1 MKFHISSIEGNYATE
16 LKRLFVFSHLCLPLF
31 SFLSMLTGG
40 YFLASKILPG
50 ILPSFSYVLW
60 FFLAFVM
67 VSFLEAIKYFV
78 SPLMTKSLWHKDYLM
93 TLILTPLVVGL
104 FGTSIYFSVQGV
116 QEFYLQQDTSSEEI
130 KSQYRAQKDSIEQHY
145 KLRLAEK
152 DSSLATLEGK
162 LGNQNILSR
171 LDKINRRI
179 RTLTQKLPQTTND
192 SLKGIYQASIQDLRA
207 EKRMV
212 ESSTGNSAFQINK
225 MNILVSERNTLQE
238 ERVDRLEEL
247 KEERGLA
254 LQHQHAESHFVQ
266 ANILYLSLGIEILI
280 ALSLSYIQY
289 YRLRSGKTND
299 TKEAD
304 EIEENDTGEVTQL
317 PNDTRVTLEEVVND
331 TEAFFL
337 PEAEKPPLNG
347 KHTQGQKAE
356 SGDPISST
364 RKRLS
369 EADKEMIIRRFSS
382 HEGNVEE
389 LVQEIIHTY
398 GISRRT
404 VYRYKQK
411 AEQNGLKRLP

>member
-1 MKFHISSIEGNYATE
+1 MKFHIPRIEGNYAIE
-16 LKRLFVFSHLCLPLF
+16 LKRLFVFSHLSLPLF

-50 ILPSFSYVLW
+50 ILPSFSYLLW
-60 FFLAFVM
+60 FLLAFIM
-67 VSFLEAIKYFV
+67 VSFLEVIKYFV
-78 SPLMTKSLWHKDYLM
+78 SPLVTKSIWHKDYFM
-93 TLILTPLVVGL
+93 TLILTPLIVGL

-116 QEFYLQQDTSSEEI
+116 QEFYLQQDTSSEQI
-130 KSQYRAQKDSIEQHY
+130 KSLYAAQQDSIEQHY
-145 KLRLAEK
+145 KLLMAEK
-152 DSSLATLEGK
+152 DSSLARLEGK

-171 LDKINRRI
+171 LDRINQRI
-179 RTLTQKLPQTTND
+179 RNLNQKLNQSASD
-192 SLKGIYQASIQDLRA
+192 SLRSVYQASIQDLRA

-212 ESSTGNSAFQINK
+212 ESSTGNSAFQVNK
-225 MNILVSERNTLQE
+225 MNILISARNSLQE
-238 ERVDRLEEL
+238 DRVERLEEL
-247 KEERGLA
+247 KEERRLA
-254 LQHQHAESHFVQ
+254 LQTQRAESNFVQ

-289 YRLRSGKTND
+289 YRLRSGIANDTDEIGEHGTEEVPFLPND
-299 TKEAD
+299 TKE
-304 EIEENDTGEVTQL
+304 EIEETDNDTNLISL
-317 PNDTRVTLEEVVND
+317 PL
-331 TEAFFL
+331 
-337 PEAEKPPLNG
+337 AEKSLLNG
-347 KHTQGQKAE
+347 THPQVHQTE
-356 SGDPISST
+356 SGDQTSPT
-364 RKRLS
+364 KKRLS

>member
-93 TLILTPLVVGL
+93 TLILTPLVVAL

-116 QEFYLQQDTSSEEI
+116 QEFYLKQDTSSEQI
-130 KSQYRAQKDSIEQHY
+130 KSLYAAQQDSIEQHY
-145 KLRLAEK
+145 QFLLAEK
-152 DSSLATLEGK
+152 DSSLASLEGK

-171 LDKINRRI
+171 LDRINQRI
-179 RTLTQKLPQTTND
+179 RTLRQKISQTSAD
-192 SLKGIYQASIQDLRA
+192 SLKKVYQANIQDLRA

-212 ESSTGNSAFQINK
+212 ESSTGNSAFQVNK
-225 MNILVSERNTLQE
+225 MNILISERSVLQE
-238 ERVDRLEEL
+238 ERVERLEEL
-247 KEERGLA
+247 KEEKNVV
-254 LQHQHAESHFVQ
+254 LQNQYAESNFVQ
-266 ANILYLSLGIEILI
+266 ANILYLSLGIEVLI

-299 TKEAD
+299 TT
-304 EIEENDTGEVTQL
+304 ENEDLMEDDTAEVPLLPDDTKGAL
-317 PNDTRVTLEEVVND
+317 AGGPNDTEQLLGSVSEKSTQND
-331 TEAFFL
+331 PQSQT
-337 PEAEKPPLNG
+337 
-347 KHTQGQKAE
+347 QKAQTGE
-356 SGDPISST
+356 PTSPT
-364 RKRLS
+364 KKRLS
-369 EADKEMIIRRFSS
+369 EADKEMIIRRFST
-382 HEGNVEE
+382 HQGNVEE

-404 VYRYKQK
+404 VFRYKQK